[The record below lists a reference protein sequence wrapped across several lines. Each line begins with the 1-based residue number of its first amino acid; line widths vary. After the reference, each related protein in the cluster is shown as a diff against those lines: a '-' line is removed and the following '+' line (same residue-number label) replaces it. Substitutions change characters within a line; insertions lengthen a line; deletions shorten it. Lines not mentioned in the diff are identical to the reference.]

1 MSDKIGIITFHRA
14 VNYGAVLQTYA
25 LQKTLI
31 KLDIENEVIDYKC
44 PFIINEYKPFSI
56 KKGKFVK
63 SIIQSILE
71 CRIRSKKRRKFDH
84 FVTKNIK
91 LTKNYDT
98 LESLKE
104 CNDYFTAFITG
115 SDQVFSPV
123 CVGFDE
129 AYFLT
134 FADSSK
140 KYSYAASFG
149 TGVLNSNIIPEYK
162 KRLQDFQKISV
173 RENSGKKIISD
184 IVGKD
189 AIVSVDPTLLL
200 KKYDY
205 KDIVGT
211 TTEKDYIVV
220 FNVSGYT
227 ELMDYAEKLAKEKNL
242 KLIYIND
249 QYYKKVGIAER
260 KTDVSP
266 EEFLALFKNANY
278 IVTNSF
284 HATVFSIIFN
294 KQFAVDLTV
303 SDGTRN
309 NRIAEL
315 LEYLN
320 LSDRAIKK
328 CNCNIDNIVDWKE
341 IDNKLDIQRKN
352 SYEYLKSIINKN
364 GGNE

>member
-25 LQKTLI
+25 LQKTLT
-31 KLDIENEVIDYKC
+31 KLNIDNAVIDYRC
-44 PFIINEYKPFSI
+44 PFITNEYKPFHI
-56 KKGKFVK
+56 KKGKFAK
-63 SIIQSILE
+63 SAVQSVLE
-71 CRIRSKKRRKFDH
+71 CRIRSKKRRKFDQ
-84 FVTKNIK
+84 FVEKNIK
-91 LTKNYDT
+91 LTKSYDT
-98 LESLKE
+98 VEALKE
-104 CNDYFTAFITG
+104 CNKNFSAFITG

-134 FADSSK
+134 FADSDK

-149 TGVLNSNIIPEYK
+149 TNLLDSKIIPEYK
-162 KRLQDFQKISV
+162 RRLQDFQKISV

-184 IVGKD
+184 IVKKD
-189 AIVSVDPTLLL
+189 AVVLVDPTLLL
-200 KKYDY
+200 KEKDY
-205 KDIVGT
+205 KEIVGT
-211 TTEKDYIVV
+211 TSEKDYIVV

-227 ELMDYAEKLAKEKNL
+227 ELMSYAQKLAKQKNL

-249 QYYKKVGIAER
+249 QYYKKVDIAER
-260 KTDVSP
+260 KTAVSP

-309 NRIAEL
+309 NRVAEL
-315 LEYLN
+315 LDYLN
-320 LSDRAIKK
+320 ISDRAIKN
-328 CNCNIDNIVDWKE
+328 CNCNIDNIINWKE
-341 IDNKLDIQRKN
+341 IEDRLDIQRKN
-352 SYEYLKSIINKN
+352 SYGYLRSIVSK
-364 GGNE
+364 